1 MPSGD
6 VVVSEKTMTKM
17 MQISYHQNAP
27 LLRAYPDV
35 KVDRWNQ
42 NFVNGKYVIEYE
54 LDPSLHQT
62 LQKLLPK
69 VRSLLRIKQI

>member
-17 MQISYHQNAP
+17 MQISHHQNAP
-27 LLRAYPDV
+27 LLRAYPEV
-35 KVDRWNQ
+35 KVDLWNQ
-42 NFVNGKYVIEYE
+42 HFVNGEYVIEYE

-69 VRSLLRIKQI
+69 VRSLLRIKKI

>member
-6 VVVSEKTMTKM
+6 VVLSEKTMTKM
-17 MQISYHQNAP
+17 MQTSYHENTP

-35 KVDRWNQ
+35 KVDLWNQ
-42 NFVNGKYVIEYE
+42 TFINGKYVIEYE

-69 VRSLLRIKQI
+69 VRSLLRIKKI